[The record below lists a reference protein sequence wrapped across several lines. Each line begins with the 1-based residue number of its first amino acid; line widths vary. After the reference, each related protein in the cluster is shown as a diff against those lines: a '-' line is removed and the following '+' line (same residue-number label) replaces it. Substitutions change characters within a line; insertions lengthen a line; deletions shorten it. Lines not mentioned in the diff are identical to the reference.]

1 MENWDNEESKQLPNF
16 ANGQGIVSGQIT
28 SLPLTVQIKFDDD
41 LTNDDIGDEDF
52 ISDVEKWNDSEMTKK
67 RQEYANNL
75 DKVYEN
81 DQRIPK

>member
-1 MENWDNEESKQLPNF
+1 MKVPTALSTIWFEEL
-16 ANGQGIVSGQIT
+16 
-28 SLPLTVQIKFDDD
+28 
-41 LTNDDIGDEDF
+41 GDEDF

>member
-1 MENWDNEESKQLPNF
+1 M
-16 ANGQGIVSGQIT
+16 
-28 SLPLTVQIKFDDD
+28 PLTVQIKFDDD